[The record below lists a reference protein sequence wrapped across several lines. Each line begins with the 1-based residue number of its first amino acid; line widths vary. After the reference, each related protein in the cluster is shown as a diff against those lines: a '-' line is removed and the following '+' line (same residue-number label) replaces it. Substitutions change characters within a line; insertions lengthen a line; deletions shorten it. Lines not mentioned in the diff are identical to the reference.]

1 MPSQDPGRRLRDILD
16 HVALVRARIDGMSL
30 EAFAQDTKT
39 RYAVQ
44 MALMI
49 MGEAAEALPPELHDR
64 HPAVHWRGLA
74 DIGNTFRHQYWA
86 VEHQITWA
94 GLRNELAP
102 LEDAARAELARL
114 EEQGKPPRSPRN
126 RDRRR

>member
-1 MPSQDPGRRLRDILD
+1 MPSQDPERRLRDILD
-16 HVALVRARIDGMSL
+16 HIALVRAWIEGMTF
-30 EAFAQDTKT
+30 EEFERDAKT

-49 MGEAAEALPPELHDR
+49 MGEAAESLPAEMQAR
-64 HPAVHWRGLA
+64 HSDVHWRGLA

-94 GLRNELAP
+94 GLQHELAP
-102 LEDAARAELARL
+102 LEQAVRAELARST
-114 EEQGKPPRSPRN
+114 GAGGPA
-126 RDRRR
+126 

>member
-1 MPSQDPGRRLRDILD
+1 MPSQDPGRPLRDILE
-16 HVALVRARIDGMSL
+16 HISLVRAWTEGMSL
-30 EAFAQDTKT
+30 EEFARDTRT

-49 MGEAAEALPPELHDR
+49 MGEAAALPPELHER
-64 HPAVHWRGLA
+64 HSDVHWRGLA

-94 GLRNELAP
+94 GLQKELDP
-102 LEDAARAELARL
+102 LENAVRAELASLAGERNL
-114 EEQGKPPRSPRN
+114 RSSPKGGS
-126 RDRRR
+126 

>member
-1 MPSQDPGRRLRDILD
+1 MPTQDPGRRLRDIVD
-16 HVALVRARIDGMSL
+16 HVGLVRGWVHGMDL
-30 EAFAQDTKT
+30 EAFAQDVKT

-49 MGEAAEALPPELHDR
+49 MGEAAEALPTELRQR
-64 HPAVHWRGLA
+64 HPDVHWRGLA

-94 GLRNELAP
+94 GLQHELGP
-102 LEDAARAELARL
+102 LDAAVRAELAQL
-114 EEQGKPPRSPRN
+114 EGKADSAS
-126 RDRRR
+126 

>member
-1 MPSQDPGRRLRDILD
+1 MPSQDPARRLRDILD
-16 HVALVRARIDGMSL
+16 HIALVRAWVDGMRL
-30 EAFAQDTKT
+30 EEFARDTRT

-49 MGEAAEALPPELHDR
+49 MGEAAEALSPEIHQR
-64 HPAVHWRGLA
+64 HPDVHWRGLA

-94 GLRNELAP
+94 GLRTELDP
-102 LEDAARAELARL
+102 LEHAVRAELAGLDGR
-114 EEQGKPPRSPRN
+114 GKKPRSPGSRT
-126 RDRRR
+126 

>member
-1 MPSQDPGRRLRDILD
+1 MPSQDPGRRLRDILE
-16 HVALVRARIDGMSL
+16 HVALVRAWIDGMSL
-30 EAFAQDTKT
+30 EAFAHDTRT

-49 MGEAAEALPPELHDR
+49 MGEAAEALPPEIHQR
-64 HPAVHWRGLA
+64 HPKVHWRGLA

-94 GLRNELAP
+94 GLQNELAP
-102 LEDAARAELARL
+102 LENAVRAELARL
-114 EEQGKPPRSPRN
+114 AGPGGKLGSPEGGA
-126 RDRRR
+126 

>member
-1 MPSQDPGRRLRDILD
+1 MPSQDPGRRLRDILE
-16 HVALVRARIDGMSL
+16 HISLVRAWTEGMSL
-30 EAFAQDTKT
+30 EEFAQDTRT

-49 MGEAAEALPPELHDR
+49 MGEAAEALPPELHER
-64 HPAVHWRGLA
+64 HPDVHWRGLA

-94 GLRNELAP
+94 GLQKELDP
-102 LEDAARAELARL
+102 LENSVRAELASLASEGNR
-114 EEQGKPPRSPRN
+114 RSSPKGGS
-126 RDRRR
+126 

>member
-1 MPSQDPGRRLRDILD
+1 MPSQNPARRLRDILD
-16 HVALVRARIDGMSL
+16 HIALVRAWVDGMRL
-30 EAFAQDTKT
+30 EEFARDTRT

-49 MGEAAEALPPELHDR
+49 MGEAADALPPEIHQR
-64 HPAVHWRGLA
+64 HPDVHWRGLA

-94 GLRNELAP
+94 GLQTELDP
-102 LEDAARAELARL
+102 LEHAVRTELARL
-114 EEQGKPPRSPRN
+114 DGRGKKPRSPRS
-126 RDRRR
+126 RT

>member
-1 MPSQDPGRRLRDILD
+1 MPTQDPARRLRDILD
-16 HVALVRARIDGMSL
+16 HIALVRAWTEHL
-30 EAFAQDTKT
+30 TFEAFAEDTRT

-49 MGEAAEALPPELHDR
+49 MGEAADALPPEVRDR

-74 DIGNTFRHQYWA
+74 DIGNVFRHEYRA
-86 VEHQITWA
+86 VEHGVTWA
-94 GLRNELAP
+94 GLQHELGP

-114 EEQGKPPRSPRN
+114 AP
-126 RDRRR
+126 

>member
-1 MPSQDPGRRLRDILD
+1 MPSQDPGRRLRDILE
-16 HVALVRARIDGMSL
+16 HVALVRAWIDGMSL
-30 EAFAQDTKT
+30 EAFANDTRT

-49 MGEAAEALPPELHDR
+49 MGEAAEALPPEIHQR
-64 HPAVHWRGLA
+64 YPNVHWRGLA

-94 GLRNELAP
+94 GLQNELTP
-102 LEDAARAELARL
+102 LEDAVQTELTRL
-114 EEQGKPPRSPRN
+114 AGQSGTLGPSGGGG
-126 RDRRR
+126 

>member
-1 MPSQDPGRRLRDILD
+1 MPSKDPWRRLRDILD
-16 HVALVRARIDGMSL
+16 HLALVRAWTEGMRF
-30 EAFAQDTKT
+30 EEFERDART

-49 MGEAAEALPPELHDR
+49 MGEAAKALPPKMKAR
-64 HPAVHWRGLA
+64 HPNVHWRGLA

-94 GLRNELAP
+94 GLQHELAP
-102 LEDAARAELARL
+102 LEIAVRAELARL
-114 EEQGKPPRSPRN
+114 RKP
-126 RDRRR
+126 